1 MSVLWHCNIR
11 KPASL
16 LHSLTNFSVVLSL
29 CRSSAQTK
37 PFVLFWRYTQ
47 TAGTHPNTYTHP
59 IEQAQRYTLLAPHPC
74 AMSRGRGGLHKD
86 CQRFSLPPQQGK
98 PPFHYHQFT
107 GLPRGPRVPSPDSV
121 SGRYPHPSLY
131 STRPGAPGVP
141 PRGRP
146 FHPSP
151 SDPPLWA
158 SPQHGSD
165 RIFDSY
171 NLSFRQHQVQ
181 FLRGQSAQAPQFKAP
196 QQRGS
201 QTSDRGEEVSAG
213 PIQYQADYRD
223 FKSSGNSFRRG
234 DGYGRGRGNWQRE
247 QNFGN
252 TPGPRS
258 KSHWNP
264 HLQKGEYYP
273 NQNTKHYW
281 NTRVD
286 DVSSGL
292 RSLSLGDR
300 VTRVDTSSCSS
311 LASNVSSSPG
321 SVRESLYLTPGI
333 EQQVLTFLKSL
344 RPDETVQARALGK
357 KLGLPKKIVNKALYA
372 LLKTNQAKK
381 QGENPPL
388 WRLRKEQDSEPIKE
402 RDQTQSS
409 KDSETKPGEKSSINQ
424 EATGNLISTSAPSES
439 QILVEA
445 DRNST
450 DQSEDSEGEDTCE
463 TLLPDQVQKTI
474 LPAVQSVTLPTMA
487 DTKDSKDKILQY
499 LYEAGT
505 NNALV
510 IAKNLG
516 LRSAKQVNP
525 TLYALEQQ
533 GDVRRDSDVT
543 PHIWSLSAHQQ
554 EKMNRQRKVAAN
566 AKAGWKQWRDV
577 ELCSK
582 SDYKCK
588 LWTWVFR
595 WCCSR
600 ADGWGWKSVAWYF
613 RQQHI

>member
-1 MSVLWHCNIR
+1 M
-11 KPASL
+11 
-16 LHSLTNFSVVLSL
+16 SL

-37 PFVLFWRYTQ
+37 PLVLFWRYTQ
-47 TAGTHPNTYTHP
+47 TTDNHPNTYTHP

-86 CQRFSLPPQQGK
+86 CQRFSLPPQQEK
-98 PPFHYHQFT
+98 PPFHYRQFT

-146 FHPSP
+146 FPSSP

-201 QTSDRGEEVSAG
+201 QTSGRGEEVSAG

-223 FKSSGNSFRRG
+223 FKSSGSTFGRR

-252 TPGPRS
+252 APGPRS
-258 KSHWNP
+258 KSHWNH

-311 LASNVSSSPG
+311 HC
-321 SVRESLYLTPGI
+321 
-333 EQQVLTFLKSL
+333 QQCFQFS
-344 RPDETVQARALGK
+344 RLG
-357 KLGLPKKIVNKALYA
+357 
-372 LLKTNQAKK
+372 
-381 QGENPPL
+381 
-388 WRLRKEQDSEPIKE
+388 
-402 RDQTQSS
+402 
-409 KDSETKPGEKSSINQ
+409 
-424 EATGNLISTSAPSES
+424 
-439 QILVEA
+439 
-445 DRNST
+445 
-450 DQSEDSEGEDTCE
+450 
-463 TLLPDQVQKTI
+463 
-474 LPAVQSVTLPTMA
+474 
-487 DTKDSKDKILQY
+487 
-499 LYEAGT
+499 
-505 NNALV
+505 
-510 IAKNLG
+510 
-516 LRSAKQVNP
+516 
-525 TLYALEQQ
+525 
-533 GDVRRDSDVT
+533 
-543 PHIWSLSAHQQ
+543 
-554 EKMNRQRKVAAN
+554 
-566 AKAGWKQWRDV
+566 
-577 ELCSK
+577 
-582 SDYKCK
+582 
-588 LWTWVFR
+588 
-595 WCCSR
+595 
-600 ADGWGWKSVAWYF
+600 
-613 RQQHI
+613 